1 MTEAAKPEKRRLTK
15 SERIER
21 REKIVSFIVLLIAAF
36 LFVFPLIYMVGTSFK
51 SDLELQLHPER
62 VFPSPGQWTVKHYSG
77 FFLNG
82 DGQLDNMPKWMFNS
96 IWSTAATVLL
106 TVITDLIVAYVVV
119 FLRWKGQKVF
129 MKFLVAWM
137 AVPAVIGNAP
147 GYILFQTVK
156 NMLGANSPAAIY
168 AIVYFWLVVPGIT
181 GVFNVL
187 LMHNFFKTIPVDII
201 ESAKSDGASHFTIF
215 RRVVCPLAKSTMM
228 TIVLFTFTASWNNL
242 QGPQLLMSGQGQAIQ
257 TITVALAESYTG
269 SSAWGAQGVSMATA
283 VFSLIPVFLI
293 FIFTQNKMIDGL
305 ASTGIKG

>member
-1 MTEAAKPEKRRLTK
+1 MTEAVKPEKRRLTK
-15 SERIER
+15 SERTER

-36 LFVFPLIYMVGTSFK
+36 LFVFPLIYMLGTSFK

-62 VFPSPGQWTVKHYSG
+62 VFPSPGQWTLKHYNG
-77 FFLNG
+77 FFITASG
-82 DGQLDNMPKWMFNS
+82 ELDNMPKWMFNS

-106 TVITDLIVAYVVV
+106 TVLTDLVVAYVVV

-156 NMLGANSPAAIY
+156 NMLGANSPAATY

-215 RRVVCPLAKSTMM
+215 RRIVCPLAKSTMM

>member
-1 MTEAAKPEKRRLTK
+1 MTEAIDKKRRLTK
-15 SERIER
+15 SERTER

-51 SDLELQLHPER
+51 SDLELQLHPEKI
-62 VFPSPGQWTVKHYSG
+62 FPSPGQWTIKHYTG
-77 FFLNG
+77 FFINA

-106 TVITDLIVAYVVV
+106 TVITDLVVAYVVV

-156 NMLGANSPAAIY
+156 NMLGANTPASTY
-168 AIVYFWLVVPGIT
+168 AIVYFWLVIPGIT

-215 RRVVCPLAKSTMM
+215 RRIVCPLAKSTMM